1 MPTRWYPTVT
11 TPRRTPIALPELGTP
26 RVIFSL
32 WYVRPGDRVVEG
44 DRVAEVLI
52 PGATFDV
59 AAPATGRLAERLALS
74 TDALTPGQV
83 LGWIEEE

>member
-1 MPTRWYPTVT
+1 MKSS
-11 TPRRTPIALPELGTP
+11 IALPDLGTT
-26 RVIFSL
+26 RVTFSL
-32 WYVRPGDRVVEG
+32 WYVRPGDHVFEG

-59 AAPATGRLAERLALS
+59 HAPVTGTLTEQEAFPK
-74 TDALTPGQV
+74 DALAPGHI

>member
-1 MPTRWYPTVT
+1 VSDPV
-11 TPRRTPIALPELGTP
+11 PIALPDLGTE

-32 WYVRPGDRVVEG
+32 WYVRPGERVFEG

-59 AAPATGRLAERLALS
+59 SAPANGVLAERRAMPNDPLA
-74 TDALTPGQV
+74 AGHV
-83 LGWIEEE
+83 LGVIHREDSPI